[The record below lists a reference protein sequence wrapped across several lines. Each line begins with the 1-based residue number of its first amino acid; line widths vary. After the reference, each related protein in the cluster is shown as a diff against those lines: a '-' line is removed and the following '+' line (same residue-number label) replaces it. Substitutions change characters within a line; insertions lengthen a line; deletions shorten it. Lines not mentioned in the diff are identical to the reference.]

1 MLRLIKVACLLL
13 ITIQISACG
22 VFIVGGM
29 VGGATILADRRTP
42 AVQAIDLGIE
52 LEANSQISRKFGD
65 SAHIVVVSFN
75 QKVLLIGE
83 AKDESI
89 KNQAATDVKAMKNVR
104 SLFNEII
111 IGPNSTIGARASDF
125 ILHQAL
131 KPNSFLRQTFLQIQ

>member
-1 MLRLIKVACLLL
+1 MLRWINAVCLALIVTQL
-13 ITIQISACG
+13 TACG

-52 LEANSQISRKFGD
+52 LEANSQLSRKFGD
-65 SAHIVVVSFN
+65 NAHIVVVSFN

-89 KNQAATDVKAMKNVR
+89 KNGLR
-104 SLFNEII
+104 SFFTRFRLN
-111 IGPNSTIGARASDF
+111 
-125 ILHQAL
+125 
-131 KPNSFLRQTFLQIQ
+131 